1 MKIRIRGNSIRFRL
15 TKSEVAAFCKEGML
29 KEQTAFDNSVFIYML
44 KSSEDQTALKAYF
57 ENNTIRL
64 EVPAS
69 FVKEWYTND
78 VVGARHIQSLNDG
91 RTLMLLLEKDFVCMD
106 ETFEDQS
113 DNYPNPRAL

>member
-15 TKSEVAAFCKEGML
+15 TKTEVATFCQEGVIKE
-29 KEQTAFDNSVFIYML
+29 ETAFNDSVFTYML

-64 EVPAS
+64 EVPAL
-69 FVKEWYTND
+69 FVEEWYTND
-78 VVGARHIQSLNDG
+78 VVGTKHIQSLNDG
-91 RTLMLLLEKDFVCMD
+91 KTLMLLLEKDFVCMD